1 MSLSGAELS
10 KLNGVTMESLQEDI
24 TRLKKLHDANAL
36 KDEADALLADSF
48 KVAKCLYDRFKSEY
62 LNLSIIRKNPWKS
75 IMRPWQLFQCM

>member
-24 TRLKKLHDANAL
+24 ARLKKLHDANAL

-48 KVAKCLYDRFKSEY
+48 KVAKSLHGRFK
-62 LNLSIIRKNPWKS
+62 LNINVYKFI
-75 IMRPWQLFQCM
+75 QL